1 MSDTLWAV
9 KQDRRCRLFHDMI
22 VAVRLFNVAPVG
34 TQLWGLFFDG
44 WLMISYMVP
53 PPVRRRVA
61 DRPMNREVL
70 VAEEPS
76 NV

>member
-9 KQDRRCRLFHDMI
+9 KQDRRCRLFHDMM

-53 PPVRRRVA
+53 RGKSLRQSN
-61 DRPMNREVL
+61 RPMNREVL
-70 VAEEPS
+70 VAEGGA
-76 NV
+76 